1 MKMRQQRAGLFNGN
15 RLILLLD
22 VHVEGVEVQFH
33 CLGTDGLDE
42 FESLITGVQKIGF
55 EPVQGL
61 NAEGHSLGF
70 RILGQGLE
78 ILDHQGEVLLLFG
91 VGMGADTT
99 HHRVNGPND
108 RRATQDHRLIDEGL
122 HVGRGRGLFFG
133 SAPEIPTRPHARANA
148 ANNQTMLVGRS
159 LDLDGI
165 DMLRGLNREFQRVET
180 PLLELGEQ
188 LH

>member
-70 RILGQGLE
+70 RILG
-78 ILDHQGEVLLLFG
+78 
-91 VGMGADTT
+91 
-99 HHRVNGPND
+99 
-108 RRATQDHRLIDEGL
+108 
-122 HVGRGRGLFFG
+122 
-133 SAPEIPTRPHARANA
+133 
-148 ANNQTMLVGRS
+148 
-159 LDLDGI
+159 
-165 DMLRGLNREFQRVET
+165 
-180 PLLELGEQ
+180 
-188 LH
+188 